1 MSDVVLSHELA
12 APPAVTLPAWRRG
25 VLLAENLVLV
35 LPLVAMVT
43 LPVMEILLRSVFKTG
58 ISGSSLIVQH
68 LTLIVA
74 MVGAAIAARE
84 GRLLALSPAQTLL
97 KGRWKTAARIL
108 SSAFAAAITSFLC
121 LVSFKYVRDV
131 RPLGKILAY
140 GIPVWTIQLFIPLGF
155 GVIALRLLWLAAETW
170 RGRAVARE
178 PPPP

>member
-1 MSDVVLSHELA
+1 MSDAVLSHELA
-12 APPAVTLPAWRRG
+12 APPAVALPLWRRWLISG
-25 VLLAENLVLV
+25 ENLLLV
-35 LPLVAMVT
+35 LPLAAMMT
-43 LPVMEILLRSVFKTG
+43 LPVLEIVLRSIFKTG
-58 ISGSSLIVQH
+58 ISGSSLVVQH

-74 MVGAAIAARE
+74 MVGGAIAARE

-140 GIPVWTIQLFIPLGF
+140 
-155 GVIALRLLWLAAETW
+155 
-170 RGRAVARE
+170 
-178 PPPP
+178 